1 MNILIKSTPNN
12 VIIYLRTEC
21 GKNIK
26 AHVLH
31 YLEEVG
37 SVIQNFGPNLP
48 LFFEN
53 YNKIENY
60 EE

>member
-1 MNILIKSTPNN
+1 MNIVIKSTPNN
-12 VIIYLRTEC
+12 LIIYLRTEC

-26 AHVLH
+26 AHVLQH
-31 YLEEVG
+31 VAEVG
-37 SVIQNFGPNLP
+37 SVIQKFGSNLP
-48 LFFEN
+48 LIFEN